1 MINMNNVINVEE
13 KNVELFNSNDECN
26 FSVRAAKIDDEDY
39 FVAKDV
45 AACLGYSNPLKA
57 ISMHVDECD
66 KGVSKMGTPGGTQ
79 STIFINESGLYSLI
93 LSSKL
98 ETAKA
103 FKHWITSVVIP
114 NIRKT
119 GGYVPTSETDT
130 EAEIVLRAM
139 NILQKTIDEQHKR
152 IDQQNKQITK
162 ILPKAQYA
170 DAVLLNDD
178 DFTTTQMAKE
188 LNLKSAKWLN
198 ADLISRGILF
208 YQTGRYMLTYKYAAK
223 GYTTTRTIMYTDNNN
238 VQRGNTY
245 TIWTEKGRH
254 FLHTIYDSMIK

>member
-1 MINMNNVINVEE
+1 MINMDNVINVEE

-45 AACLGYSNPLKA
+45 ANCLGYSNPLKA
-57 ISMHVDECD
+57 IRMHVDECD
-66 KGVSKMGTPGGTQ
+66 KGRYKMGTPGGPQ
-79 STIFINESGLYSLI
+79 DIVFINESGLYSLI

-98 ETAKA
+98 ETAKV
-103 FKHWITSVVIP
+103 FKQWITSVVIP

-130 EAEIVLRAM
+130 DADIVMKAM

-178 DFTTTQMAKE
+178 KFTATQMAKE

-198 ADLISRGILF
+198 ADLVSKGILF
-208 YQTGRYMLTYKYAAK
+208 YQSKRYMLTYKYSDK
-223 GYTTTRTIMYTDNNN
+223 GYTATRTITYTDNNN
-238 VQRGNTY
+238 IQRGNTY
-245 TIWTEKGRH
+245 TLWTEKGRH

>member
-98 ETAKA
+98 ETAKI
-103 FKHWITSVVIP
+103 FKH
-114 NIRKT
+114 
-119 GGYVPTSETDT
+119 
-130 EAEIVLRAM
+130 
-139 NILQKTIDEQHKR
+139 
-152 IDQQNKQITK
+152 
-162 ILPKAQYA
+162 
-170 DAVLLNDD
+170 
-178 DFTTTQMAKE
+178 
-188 LNLKSAKWLN
+188 
-198 ADLISRGILF
+198 
-208 YQTGRYMLTYKYAAK
+208 
-223 GYTTTRTIMYTDNNN
+223 
-238 VQRGNTY
+238 
-245 TIWTEKGRH
+245 
-254 FLHTIYDSMIK
+254 

>member
-26 FSVRAAKIDDEDY
+26 FSVRAAKINDEDY

-45 AACLGYSNPLKA
+45 ALSLGYVIPEKA
-57 ISMHVDECD
+57 VKTHVDECD
-66 KGVSKMGTPGGTQ
+66 KVVSKMDTIKGERD
-79 STIFINESGLYSLI
+79 TIFINESGLYSLI

-98 ETAKA
+98 ETAKI

-114 NIRKT
+114 NVRKT

-130 EAEIVLRAM
+130 EADIVLRAM
-139 NILQKTIDEQHKR
+139 NILQKTIEEQHKR

-223 GYTTTRTIMYTDNNN
+223 GYTTTRTIMYTNNN
-238 VQRGNTY
+238 NEQRGNTY

-254 FLHTIYDSMIK
+254 FLHTIYDNMIK